1 MGDEGVQSII
11 NSDSLKHLEEL
22 EVAGNSIS
30 RKSLLKLE
38 KSILLRQLKKLDL
51 RRNSLLDTDQL
62 FLSQSSEFGNLKSI
76 RF

>member
-1 MGDEGVQSII
+1 MGDEGFQPII
-11 NSDSLKHLEEL
+11 NSNSLKQLEEL

-38 KSILLRQLKKLDL
+38 KSTLIGQLKKLDL
-51 RRNSLLDTDQL
+51 RRNSLIDADQL
-62 FLSQSSEFGNLKSI
+62 FLSRSSEFDKLKSI